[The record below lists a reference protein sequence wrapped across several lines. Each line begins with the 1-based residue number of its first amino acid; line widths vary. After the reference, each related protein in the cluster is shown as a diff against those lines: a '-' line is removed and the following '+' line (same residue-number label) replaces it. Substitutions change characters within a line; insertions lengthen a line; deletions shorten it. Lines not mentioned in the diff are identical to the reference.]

1 MTTEFDVLIVGG
13 RCAGSPLAALLA
25 RAGVRVGVIEKV
37 AFPRDTLSTH
47 IFQASAINFLH
58 RLGVL
63 DEVRATGA
71 PLVTQVDLRQDDYRL
86 IGSMPMRPG
95 DRGMTMS
102 VRRILLD
109 PILAAEAERSGANV
123 MMRTAV
129 TGMCREG
136 TRVSGVRVSGP
147 DGDRELTARLVVGA
161 DGRNSTVATGV
172 GARKYHTVPS
182 ERFAYSGFFEGAAPE
197 PTPHIVFHRWD
208 GRFVI
213 ATQADSG
220 YYQVVVIPDD
230 SELFR
235 EAFRA
240 DRERAFLAH
249 AMACEPVARILGQGA
264 TRVGKLIGMKRWE
277 GFLRESAGPGWALVG
292 DAGHFKDPAPG
303 QGMGDAFRQA
313 EALAPAI
320 VSGLGRSDAELD
332 AAVAAWARWRDR
344 DATPAHWMAADFG
357 AGGRWPAVVP
367 EMMRRLERRGRLD
380 EVTNLIQHRS
390 VQSQVFTPTRVA
402 GATASLM
409 VRSRRGERKEILREV
424 GELVREDMRRR
435 VAMVRPVYATGVDT
449 EAIEESDPV
458 GVPA

>member
-1 MTTEFDVLIVGG
+1 MTTDFDVLIVGG

-25 RAGVRVGVIEKV
+25 RAGVRVGLMEKV

-71 PLVTQVDLRQDDYRL
+71 PFVSRVDLRQDDYRH
-86 IGSMPMRPG
+86 IGPMGTRPG

-109 PILAAEAERSGANV
+109 PILAAGAQRSGAEV
-123 MMRTAV
+123 MMRTTV
-129 TGMCREG
+129 TGVCREG
-136 TRVSGVRVSGP
+136 RRVSGVRVNGP

-161 DGRNSTVATGV
+161 DGRNSTVATLV
-172 GARKYHTVPS
+172 GARKYHAVPS
-182 ERFAYSGFFEGAAPE
+182 ERFAYAGFFEGAAPE

-230 SELFR
+230 TELFR
-235 EAFRA
+235 EEFRA

-264 TRVGKLIGMKRWE
+264 TRVGKLIGMKGWE

-303 QGMGDAFRQA
+303 QGIGDAFRQA
-313 EALAPAI
+313 EAMAPAI
-320 VSGLGRSDAELD
+320 VSGLARSDAELD
-332 AAVAAWARWRDR
+332 ATVAAWARWRDR

-380 EVTNLIQHRS
+380 EVTDLIQHRS
-390 VQSQVFTPTRVA
+390 VQSQVFTPTRLA

-409 VRSRRGERKEILREV
+409 VRSGSGGRKAILREV
-424 GELVREDMRRR
+424 GDLVREDMRRR
-435 VAMVRPVYATGVDT
+435 VAMARPVYATGVNT
-449 EAIEESDPV
+449 EAIEESEPV

>member
-1 MTTEFDVLIVGG
+1 MTTDFDVLIVGG

-25 RAGVRVGVIEKV
+25 RAGVRVGVTERV

-71 PLVTQVDLRQDDYRL
+71 PFVSRVDLRQDDYRH
-86 IGSMPMRPG
+86 IGAMPTRPG

-102 VRRILLD
+102 VRRILFD
-109 PILAAEAERSGANV
+109 AILAAEAQRSGAEV
-123 MMRTAV
+123 MMRTTV
-129 TGMCREG
+129 TGVCRED
-136 TRVSGVRVSGP
+136 TRVSGARVSGP

-161 DGRNSTVATGV
+161 DGRNSTVASCV

-182 ERFAYSGFFEGAAPE
+182 ERFAYAGFFKGAAPE

-230 SELFR
+230 TELFR
-235 EAFRA
+235 DEFRA

-292 DAGHFKDPAPG
+292 DAGHFKDPSPG
-303 QGMGDAFRQA
+303 QGIGDAFRQA

-320 VSGLGRSDAELD
+320 VSGLAGSDAELD
-332 AAVAAWARWRDR
+332 ATVAAWARWRDR

-367 EMMRRLERRGRLD
+367 EMMRRLERRGRLN
-380 EVTNLIQHRS
+380 EVTDLIQHRS
-390 VQSQVFTPTRVA
+390 VQSQVFTPTRLA

-409 VRSRRGERKEILREV
+409 VRSGSGGRTAILREV
-424 GELVREDMRRR
+424 GDLVREDMRRR
-435 VAMVRPVYATGVDT
+435 VAMMRPAYATGVDT
-449 EAIEESDPV
+449 EEIEESEPV

>member
-1 MTTEFDVLIVGG
+1 MTTDFDVLIVGA

-25 RAGVRVGVIEKV
+25 RAGVRVGVMEKV

-47 IFQASAINFLH
+47 IFQASAINFLD

-71 PLVTQVDLRQDDYRL
+71 PLVSRVDVRQDDFRQ
-86 IGSMPMRPG
+86 IGPMPSRPG

-109 PILAAEAERSGANV
+109 PILAAEAQRSGAEV
-123 MMRTAV
+123 MMRTTV
-129 TGMCREG
+129 TGVCHEG
-136 TRVSGVRVSGP
+136 WRVSGVRVSGP

-161 DGRNSTVATGV
+161 DGRNSTIAARV

-182 ERFAYSGFFEGAAPE
+182 ERFAYAGFFEDAAPE
-197 PTPHIVFHRWD
+197 PTPQIVFHRWD
-208 GRFVI
+208 GRLVI
-213 ATQADSG
+213 AIRADSG

-230 SELFR
+230 TELFR
-235 EAFRA
+235 EEFRA

-249 AMACEPVARILGQGA
+249 AMACEPVARVLGQGA

-277 GFLRESAGPGWALVG
+277 GFLREPAGPGWALAG
-292 DAGHFKDPAPG
+292 DAGHFKDPTPG
-303 QGMGDAFRQA
+303 QGISDAFRQA

-320 VSGLGRSDAELD
+320 VSGLARSDAELD
-332 AAVAAWARWRDR
+332 AAVAAWGRWRDR
-344 DATPAHWMAADFG
+344 DATPAHWMATDFG

-380 EVTNLIQHRS
+380 ELTDLLQHRS
-390 VQSQVFTPTRVA
+390 VQSQVFTPTRLA

-409 VRSRRGERKEILREV
+409 LRSGRGERKAILREV
-424 GELVREDMRRR
+424 GDLVRDDVRRR
-435 VAMVRPVYATGVDT
+435 VAVVRPVYATGVDT
-449 EAIEESDPV
+449 EAIEESEPV
-458 GVPA
+458 AAPA